1 MFLAFEPQ
9 IHKRAWG
16 QTPVGNAEP
25 ERERTTFAA
34 AFCFAMS
41 KYSRS
46 LERDLNRARD
56 R

>member
-1 MFLAFEPQ
+1 MGKVALSDPPWASFSTEVYLGLAV
-9 IHKRAWG
+9 IYI
-16 QTPVGNAEP
+16 
-25 ERERTTFAA
+25 

-46 LERDLNRARD
+46 LERSLGRSRT